1 MARTRQSHR
10 RNAILLTMLFLA
22 VLLACAAFLL
32 INNPIHKPKLFRMF
46 IGWRLPTLICM
57 VIASVA
63 IGVATLI
70 FQSIVNNR
78 IVTPA
83 LLGMNSIYS
92 FLHTAAVFV
101 FGTGSTLYLN
111 ANLSFAADLISMG
124 VVGTLIYWYLFKKTG
139 HNILYIMLIGTVLS
153 SFFGSMQTAMVRV
166 MDPDEYDAL
175 LTTLVA
181 DFNNVGGEIIVFAI
195 AALAA
200 IALALRKDLKL
211 LDVITMGRDQAIN
224 LGVDYEVGVVNS
236 TRNNAMTIATIFGK
250 EVEVDA
256 MMAGFQARIDALRP
270 VLEGKNILLAMYN
283 NNAMSIMDTQSQLN
297 ILAAELGG
305 RNLGETV
312 GATQKATHGEDASWE
327 TIISLN
333 PEYIFVLDRSTATGA
348 AGEGVLG
355 AREVIENELI
365 KQLDVYK
372 SGNIVYFI
380 QHANVWYTST
390 GGVQALDTMLADLEA
405 ALLK

>member
-1 MARTRQSHR
+1 
-10 RNAILLTMLFLA
+10 MLFLA

-101 FGTGSTLYLN
+101 FGTGSALYLN

-224 LGVDYEVGVVNS
+224 LGVDYDRTIRRLLFGVVLCMAVATATIGPVSFLGLIVANLSRQIFRTYRHSHLIAGASLLGMLALIGGQLVSQHMFHFTVPVS
-236 TRNNAMTIATIFGK
+236 TFVTIA
-250 EVEVDA
+250 
-256 MMAGFQARIDALRP
+256 
-270 VLEGKNILLAMYN
+270 
-283 NNAMSIMDTQSQLN
+283 
-297 ILAAELGG
+297 GG
-305 RNLGETV
+305 
-312 GATQKATHGEDASWE
+312 
-327 TIISLN
+327 
-333 PEYIFVLDRSTATGA
+333 
-348 AGEGVLG
+348 
-355 AREVIENELI
+355 
-365 KQLDVYK
+365 
-372 SGNIVYFI
+372 VYFL
-380 QHANVWYTST
+380 Y
-390 GGVQALDTMLADLEA
+390 
-405 ALLK
+405 LLLSRKGAY

>member
-1 MARTRQSHR
+1 MARNRQIHR
-10 RNAILLTMLFLA
+10 RNAILLIVLLF
-22 VLLACAAFLL
+22 VVILACAAFLL
-32 INNPIHKPKLFRMF
+32 INNPIHKPKLFKMF

-101 FGTGSTLYLN
+101 FGTGSALYLN
-111 ANLSFAADLISMG
+111 ANLSFAVDLISMG

-200 IALALRKDLKL
+200 IAFALRKDLKL

-224 LGVDYEVGVVNS
+224 LGVDYDSTIRRLLFGVVLCMAVATATIGPVSFLGLIVANLSRQIFRTYRHSHLIAGASLLGMLALIGGQLVSQHVFHFTVPVS
-236 TRNNAMTIATIFGK
+236 TFVTIA
-250 EVEVDA
+250 
-256 MMAGFQARIDALRP
+256 
-270 VLEGKNILLAMYN
+270 
-283 NNAMSIMDTQSQLN
+283 
-297 ILAAELGG
+297 GG
-305 RNLGETV
+305 
-312 GATQKATHGEDASWE
+312 
-327 TIISLN
+327 
-333 PEYIFVLDRSTATGA
+333 
-348 AGEGVLG
+348 
-355 AREVIENELI
+355 
-365 KQLDVYK
+365 
-372 SGNIVYFI
+372 VYFL
-380 QHANVWYTST
+380 Y
-390 GGVQALDTMLADLEA
+390 
-405 ALLK
+405 LLLSRKGAY

>member
-1 MARTRQSHR
+1 M
-10 RNAILLTMLFLA
+10 LLLA

-101 FGTGSTLYLN
+101 FGTGSALYLN

-124 VVGTLIYWYLFKKTG
+124 VVGTLVYWYLFKKTG
-139 HNILYIMLIGTVLS
+139 HNILYIMLIGTLLS

-166 MDPDEYDAL
+166 MNPDEYDAL

-200 IALALRKDLKL
+200 IVLALRKDLKL

-224 LGVDYEVGVVNS
+224 LGVDYDRTIRRLLFGVVLCMAVATATIGPVSFLGLIVANLSRQIFRTYRHSHLIAGASLLGMLALIGGQLVSQHVFHFTVPVS
-236 TRNNAMTIATIFGK
+236 TFVTIA
-250 EVEVDA
+250 
-256 MMAGFQARIDALRP
+256 
-270 VLEGKNILLAMYN
+270 
-283 NNAMSIMDTQSQLN
+283 
-297 ILAAELGG
+297 GG
-305 RNLGETV
+305 
-312 GATQKATHGEDASWE
+312 
-327 TIISLN
+327 
-333 PEYIFVLDRSTATGA
+333 
-348 AGEGVLG
+348 
-355 AREVIENELI
+355 
-365 KQLDVYK
+365 
-372 SGNIVYFI
+372 VYFL
-380 QHANVWYTST
+380 Y
-390 GGVQALDTMLADLEA
+390 
-405 ALLK
+405 LLLSRKGAY

>member
-1 MARTRQSHR
+1 
-10 RNAILLTMLFLA
+10 MLFLA

-101 FGTGSTLYLN
+101 FGTGSALYLN

-124 VVGTLIYWYLFKKTG
+124 VVGTLVYWYLFKKTG
-139 HNILYIMLIGTVLS
+139 HNILYIMLIGTLLS

-166 MDPDEYDAL
+166 MNPDEYDAL

-200 IALALRKDLKL
+200 IVLALRKDLKL

-224 LGVDYEVGVVNS
+224 LGVDYDRTIRRLLFGVVLCMAVATATIGPVSFLGLIVANLSRQIFRTYRHSHLIAGASLLGMLALIGGQLVSQHVFHFTVPVS
-236 TRNNAMTIATIFGK
+236 TFVTIA
-250 EVEVDA
+250 
-256 MMAGFQARIDALRP
+256 
-270 VLEGKNILLAMYN
+270 
-283 NNAMSIMDTQSQLN
+283 
-297 ILAAELGG
+297 GG
-305 RNLGETV
+305 
-312 GATQKATHGEDASWE
+312 
-327 TIISLN
+327 
-333 PEYIFVLDRSTATGA
+333 
-348 AGEGVLG
+348 
-355 AREVIENELI
+355 
-365 KQLDVYK
+365 
-372 SGNIVYFI
+372 VYFL
-380 QHANVWYTST
+380 Y
-390 GGVQALDTMLADLEA
+390 
-405 ALLK
+405 LLLSRKGAY

>member
-1 MARTRQSHR
+1 MARNRQIHR
-10 RNAILLTMLFLA
+10 RNAILLIVLLF
-22 VLLACAAFLL
+22 VVILACAAFLL

-101 FGTGSTLYLN
+101 FGTGSALYLN
-111 ANLSFAADLISMG
+111 ANLSFAVDLISMG
-124 VVGTLIYWYLFKKTG
+124 VVGTLVYWYLFKKTG

-200 IALALRKDLKL
+200 IALVLRKDLKL

-224 LGVDYEVGVVNS
+224 LGVDYDNTIRRLLFGVVLCMAVATATIGPVSFLGLIVANLSRQIFRTYRHSHLIAGASLLGMLALIGGQLVSQHVFHFTVPVS
-236 TRNNAMTIATIFGK
+236 TFVTIA
-250 EVEVDA
+250 
-256 MMAGFQARIDALRP
+256 
-270 VLEGKNILLAMYN
+270 
-283 NNAMSIMDTQSQLN
+283 
-297 ILAAELGG
+297 GG
-305 RNLGETV
+305 
-312 GATQKATHGEDASWE
+312 
-327 TIISLN
+327 
-333 PEYIFVLDRSTATGA
+333 
-348 AGEGVLG
+348 
-355 AREVIENELI
+355 
-365 KQLDVYK
+365 
-372 SGNIVYFI
+372 VYFL
-380 QHANVWYTST
+380 Y
-390 GGVQALDTMLADLEA
+390 
-405 ALLK
+405 LLLSKKGAY

>member
-1 MARTRQSHR
+1 M
-10 RNAILLTMLFLA
+10 LLLA

-101 FGTGSTLYLN
+101 FGTGSALYLN

-124 VVGTLIYWYLFKKTG
+124 VVGTLVYWYLFKKTG
-139 HNILYIMLIGTVLS
+139 HNILYIMLIGTLLS

-166 MDPDEYDAL
+166 MNPDEYDAL

-200 IALALRKDLKL
+200 IGFVLRKDLKL

-224 LGVDYEVGVVNS
+224 LGVDYDRTIRRLLFGVVLCMAVATATIGPVSFLGLIVANLSRQIFRTYRHSHLIAGASLLGMLALIGGQLVSQHVFHFTVPVS
-236 TRNNAMTIATIFGK
+236 TFVTIA
-250 EVEVDA
+250 
-256 MMAGFQARIDALRP
+256 
-270 VLEGKNILLAMYN
+270 
-283 NNAMSIMDTQSQLN
+283 
-297 ILAAELGG
+297 GG
-305 RNLGETV
+305 
-312 GATQKATHGEDASWE
+312 
-327 TIISLN
+327 
-333 PEYIFVLDRSTATGA
+333 
-348 AGEGVLG
+348 
-355 AREVIENELI
+355 
-365 KQLDVYK
+365 
-372 SGNIVYFI
+372 VYFL
-380 QHANVWYTST
+380 Y
-390 GGVQALDTMLADLEA
+390 
-405 ALLK
+405 LLLSRKGAY

>member
-1 MARTRQSHR
+1 MARNRQIHR
-10 RNAILLTMLFLA
+10 RNAILLIVLLF
-22 VLLACAAFLL
+22 VVILACAAFLL

-101 FGTGSTLYLN
+101 FGTGSALYLN
-111 ANLSFAADLISMG
+111 ANLSFAVDLISMG
-124 VVGTLIYWYLFKKTG
+124 VVGTLIYWHLFKKTG

-166 MDPDEYDAL
+166 MNPDEYDAL

-195 AALAA
+195 AALGA
-200 IALALRKDLKL
+200 IAFALRKDLKL

-224 LGVDYEVGVVNS
+224 LGVDYDNTIRRLLFGVVLCMAVATATIGPVSFLGLIVANLSRQIFRTYRHSHLIAGASLLGMLALIGGQLVSQHVFHFTVPVS
-236 TRNNAMTIATIFGK
+236 TFVTIA
-250 EVEVDA
+250 
-256 MMAGFQARIDALRP
+256 
-270 VLEGKNILLAMYN
+270 
-283 NNAMSIMDTQSQLN
+283 
-297 ILAAELGG
+297 GG
-305 RNLGETV
+305 
-312 GATQKATHGEDASWE
+312 
-327 TIISLN
+327 
-333 PEYIFVLDRSTATGA
+333 
-348 AGEGVLG
+348 
-355 AREVIENELI
+355 
-365 KQLDVYK
+365 
-372 SGNIVYFI
+372 VYFL
-380 QHANVWYTST
+380 Y
-390 GGVQALDTMLADLEA
+390 
-405 ALLK
+405 LLLSRKGAY